1 MVDFIRWANTSKTAI
16 YIEAPEVIAEQDIP
30 NIITRINQ
38 LVKSTDS
45 QLDLIIDRSKT
56 TNVPRK
62 MLIVMGKVI
71 SKNNYRQIV
80 LIGFAMLPKML
91 VETLTRLAGV
101 FQSDPIF
108 VDTLAE
114 AYDKLGITDP
124 VSQDTYQA

>member
-91 VETLTRLAGV
+91 VETLTRLPGV